1 MGDIREIYGR
11 YRGGAVVRLPVRV
24 RVRVGVGVGVRVR
37 VRVRVGAVVRLPAP
51 SSGGRQG

>member
-37 VRVRVGAVVRLPAP
+37 VRVGAVVRLPAP